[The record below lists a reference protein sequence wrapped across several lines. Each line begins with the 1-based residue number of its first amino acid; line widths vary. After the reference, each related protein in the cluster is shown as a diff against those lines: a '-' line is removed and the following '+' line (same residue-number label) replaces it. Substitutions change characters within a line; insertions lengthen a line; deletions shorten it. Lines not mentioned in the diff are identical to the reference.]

1 MKKYSIAVIG
11 DAFVD
16 LNSEKYELARKLG
29 KALIDNEY
37 RVVCGGLGGIMKAV
51 SCGAYESEKKEAGDI
66 IGILPGFGKEFS
78 NEYIDI
84 SIPTGLDVIR
94 NTIIANSDAVIAIGG
109 GAGTLSEMAF
119 AWTFHRLIIAYR
131 VDGWSGKLAGL
142 KIDGR
147 VRYPE
152 IKDDRV
158 YSVDNEIEVIHLLSN
173 LLPKYC
179 RVYDS
184 VKPAIDR

>member
-11 DAFVD
+11 DASID

-29 KALIDNEY
+29 KSLIDNGY
-37 RVVCGGLGGIMKAV
+37 RVVCGGLGGVMEAV
-51 SCGAYESEKKEAGDI
+51 SCGACESERKEAGDI

-78 NEYIDI
+78 NEHIDI
-84 SIPTGLDVIR
+84 SIPTGLDVLR
-94 NTIIANSDAVIAIGG
+94 NMIIANSDAVVAIGG

-119 AWTFHRLIIAYR
+119 AWTFYRLIIAYR

-142 KIDGR
+142 KIDER

-152 IKDDRV
+152 IEDDRV
-158 YSVDNEIEVIHLLSN
+158 YSVDNETEVINLLSD
-173 LLPKYC
+173 LLPKY
-179 RVYDS
+179 RRAYDS
-184 VKPAIDR
+184 VKQAGDR